1 MNSAPNLTSLFMFEM
16 LAVLALGSTFLFL
29 AIYVVRENRSSARSR
44 MAAKESSWHEDP
56 PPLTDT
62 GFYYQKTGRLG
73 SSKHMKVRL
82 YSREDYE
89 GELGGDRD
97 VFGAG
102 GFVAALKA
110 YGYYG
115 DHWHEMPSS
124 QAMSCLGLK
133 AEDCEAHGHGGTLLL
148 RRLPKGLPA
157 RAREKLDQPEELR
170 LFAGDGGAL
179 RDAGTHDRKYRG

>member
-1 MNSAPNLTSLFMFEM
+1 MSSTPNLTSLFLFEI
-16 LAVLALGSTFLFL
+16 LAVLALGSIFLFL
-29 AIYVVRENRSSARSR
+29 AIYVVRENRSSERSR
-44 MAAKESSWHEDP
+44 RAAKESSRHEKP
-56 PPLTDT
+56 HPLTDT

-73 SSKHMKVRL
+73 NSRHMKVQL

-89 GELGGDRD
+89 GELGGEHD

-102 GFVAALKA
+102 DFVAALKA

-124 QAMSCLGLK
+124 QAISCLGLK

-148 RRLPKGLPA
+148 RRLPKGLLA
-157 RAREKLDQPEELR
+157 RARERLDQPEELR

-179 RDAGTHDRKYRG
+179 LDAGTHHRKYRG